1 MSKSSEHGIDS
12 AEIKVESKS
21 NESFDATEPSSD
33 IPPDGGWGWVVVFVS
48 FITNFMGWGTLL
60 SSGVF
65 LEEFC
70 EVMIKWNNYFYSTFI
85 IS

>member
-1 MSKSSEHGIDS
+1 MSKSNKNGIDS
-12 AEIKVESKS
+12 EEIKLGTKS
-21 NESFDATEPSSD
+21 NESFDATSPSSSL
-33 IPPDGGWGWVVVFVS
+33 PPDGGWGWVVVFVS

-70 EVMIKWNNYFYSTFI
+70 EVMIK
-85 IS
+85 

>member
-1 MSKSSEHGIDS
+1 MSKSNKVVPESHDIKEAEKSE
-12 AEIKVESKS
+12 K
-21 NESFDATEPSSD
+21 
-33 IPPDGGWGWVVVFVS
+33 IPPDGGWGWIIVCVS

-70 EVMIKWNNYFYSTFI
+70 EVIMCKIIEKRVSIHIKFQLYS
-85 IS
+85 

>member
-1 MSKSSEHGIDS
+1 MPRINKVAPESKDLKQDVSSED
-12 AEIKVESKS
+12 V
-21 NESFDATEPSSD
+21 
-33 IPPDGGWGWVVVFVS
+33 IPEGGWGWVVVCVS

-70 EVMIKWNNYFYSTFI
+70 EVKM
-85 IS
+85 